1 MNYGEKIMPNVKYAI
16 RFPDLQSIN
25 DNKPV
30 SIFSEDSVI
39 KTTDTFIKT
48 FDALGSLTEF
58 VMQKNKTNELSKQLN
73 AQKRVLDAS
82 IDNLKER
89 KRVEFEE
96 YTKRLQTQLQF
107 EKESMQLDE
116 KKLILEARTR
126 ANDFSVTFE
135 ESMRNNQILHNMISV
150 EAHFLESIKDYIE
163 NLADDYSQRKEYVV
177 YCELQRKSLDL
188 VNQYMMEMV

>member
-1 MNYGEKIMPNVKYAI
+1 MPNVKYAI

-25 DNKPV
+25 YNKPT
-30 SIFSEDSVI
+30 SIFSEDSI
-39 KTTDTFIKT
+39 ISTADTFIKT

-58 VMQKNKTNELSKQLN
+58 VIQKNRTNELSKQLN
-73 AQKRVLDAS
+73 AKKRALDAN
-82 IDNLKER
+82 IDNLKEQ
-89 KRVEFEE
+89 KRIEFEE

-107 EKESMQLDE
+107 EKESMELE
-116 KKLILEARTR
+116 TKKMILEASAS

-135 ESMRNNQILHNMISV
+135 ESMRNNKVLHNMIGI

-163 NLADDYSQRKEYVV
+163 SLADDYSQRKEYVV

-188 VNQYMMEMV
+188 VNQYMMEMI